1 MVLHHHVVIFV
12 VGTAVLY
19 SVAQAADRSSALS
32 SAARRWPSH
41 SCLPH
46 LWFTKETDGYLPLF
60 TIVLCAVYALFALGL
75 NIVVGFAGL
84 LDLGYVAFFLFG
96 AYVGAWFMSD
106 FAVNVSKRH
115 ANARTSTSSTRPVA
129 TIPGVHISFWIVIII
144 AGIVAALAGVVI
156 GAPTLRL
163 KSDYL
168 ALVTLGFGEILP
180 EVFRNGDELAR
191 RPQPDQRHQG
201 HRPGRPGRHGLPQ
214 RRSPAFPKTIV
225 SSDYRTKY
233 YVILAFCGLFVWV
246 SIKLRDGRL
255 GRAWMAI
262 REDELAASL
271 MGVPLM
277 RTKLWSYAV
286 GAVAGGVGG
295 AFYATIVGT
304 VNVDTFTF
312 AFSII
317 VLCAVILGGMGN
329 VWGAILGAV
338 VITWFNYT
346 GLTWIGNK
354 INNCAV
360 GSWFATFNFVNLQFG
375 LFGLVLVL
383 MMLFRPDGFIPAARS
398 KQVKQAE
405 LEVSGQPRRRD
416 GQPGGERMTEL
427 LLDAREVRVQFGG
440 LTAVND
446 VDFNI
451 PVGSI
456 VALDRPQRRRQDD
469 VLQRAHRAVHPDA
482 GLRRVRRPLGPRRRA
497 AQDRRRGHGPHV
509 PEHPP
514 VRRHDGGRERDGGHA
529 PASAQRRR
537 LDHPRACRSSATRS
551 ATPATRPRS
560 CSSSS
565 ASAAPTTSSPRTS
578 RTATSAGSRW
588 RARWP

>member
-1 MVLHHHVVIFV
+1 MVGITTLIIFLVVAAGLHCRNKAPLQKAAIGGVAMAIAFV
-12 VGTAVLY
+12 
-19 SVAQAADRSSALS
+19 
-32 SAARRWPSH
+32 
-41 SCLPH
+41 LPH

-84 LDLGYVAFFLFG
+84 LDLGYVAFFLVG

-106 FAVNVSKRH
+106 FAVNVSKH
-115 ANARTSTSSTRPVA
+115 TRTLNFHFLDAASHK
-129 TIPGVHISFWIVIII
+129 IPGVHLSFWIVVII
-144 AGIVAALAGVVI
+144 AGIVAAFAGVVI

-180 EVFRNGDELAR
+180 EMFRNSNDV
-191 RPQPDQRHQG
+191 PPG
-201 HRPGRPGRHGLPQ
+201 HLNITNGTKGIGPVDRVGMGFLNYIPGI
-214 RRSPAFPKTIV
+214 PKTIV

-246 SIKLRDGRL
+246 SVKLRDGRL

-329 VWGAILGAV
+329 VWGAMLGAV

-346 GLTWIGNK
+346 GLTWIGAK
-354 INNCAV
+354 INSAA
-360 GSWFATFNFVNLQFG
+360 GTKFNFINLQFG

-383 MMLFRPDGFIPAARS
+383 MMLFRPEGFIPAARS
-398 KQVKQAE
+398 KQVRKAE
-405 LEVSGQPRRRD
+405 QQTLANLEVG
-416 GQPGGERMTEL
+416 
-427 LLDAREVRVQFGG
+427 
-440 LTAVND
+440 ND
-446 VDFNI
+446 
-451 PVGSI
+451 
-456 VALDRPQRRRQDD
+456 
-469 VLQRAHRAVHPDA
+469 
-482 GLRRVRRPLGPRRRA
+482 
-497 AQDRRRGHGPHV
+497 
-509 PEHPP
+509 
-514 VRRHDGGRERDGGHA
+514 
-529 PASAQRRR
+529 
-537 LDHPRACRSSATRS
+537 
-551 ATPATRPRS
+551 
-560 CSSSS
+560 
-565 ASAAPTTSSPRTS
+565 
-578 RTATSAGSRW
+578 
-588 RARWP
+588 

>member
-1 MVLHHHVVIFV
+1 MVLITTLIILVAATAGLHYLAHLPLNRAAIGGAALAIAFV
-12 VGTAVLY
+12 
-19 SVAQAADRSSALS
+19 
-32 SAARRWPSH
+32 
-41 SCLPH
+41 LPH

-84 LDLGYVAFFLFG
+84 LDLGYVAFFLVG
-96 AYVGAWFMSD
+96 AYVGAWLMSD
-106 FAVNVSKRH
+106 FAVNVSKHTRTLNFH
-115 ANARTSTSSTRPVA
+115 FLDAANPK
-129 TIPGVHISFWIVIII
+129 IPGIHISFWIVIMV
-144 AGIVAALAGVVI
+144 AGVVAALAGVII

-180 EVFRNGDELAR
+180 EVFRNSDKL
-191 RPQPDQRHQG
+191 
-201 HRPGRPGRHGLPQ
+201 PGNLNLTNGTKGIGPVDRVGMGPLQIIPGI
-214 RRSPAFPKTIV
+214 PKTIV

-233 YVILAFCGLFVWV
+233 YVILVFCGLFVWV

-304 VNVDTFTF
+304 VSVETFTF

-317 VLCAVILGGMGN
+317 VLCGVILGGMGN

-346 GLTWIGNK
+346 GLTWIGAK
-354 INNCAV
+354 INNAA
-360 GSWFATFNFVNLQFG
+360 GTSFNFVNLQFG

-398 KQVKQAE
+398 KQVKKAE
-405 LEVSGQPRRRD
+405 QQTLANLEV
-416 GQPGGERMTEL
+416 GE
-427 LLDAREVRVQFGG
+427 
-440 LTAVND
+440 
-446 VDFNI
+446 
-451 PVGSI
+451 
-456 VALDRPQRRRQDD
+456 
-469 VLQRAHRAVHPDA
+469 
-482 GLRRVRRPLGPRRRA
+482 
-497 AQDRRRGHGPHV
+497 
-509 PEHPP
+509 
-514 VRRHDGGRERDGGHA
+514 
-529 PASAQRRR
+529 
-537 LDHPRACRSSATRS
+537 
-551 ATPATRPRS
+551 
-560 CSSSS
+560 
-565 ASAAPTTSSPRTS
+565 
-578 RTATSAGSRW
+578 
-588 RARWP
+588 

>member
-1 MVLHHHVVIFV
+1 MTWITTLVILLA
-12 VGTAVLY
+12 GTAGLY
-19 SVAQAADRSSALS
+19 YLAKLTPQRAAIGGFAM
-32 SAARRWPSH
+32 AFAFV
-41 SCLPH
+41 LPH
-46 LWFTKETDGYLPLF
+46 LWFTTETDGYLPLF

-84 LDLGYVAFFLFG
+84 LDLGYVAFFLVG

-106 FAVNVSKRH
+106 FAVNVSKH
-115 ANARTSTSSTRPVA
+115 TRTLNFHFLDAASA
-129 TIPGVHISFWIVIII
+129 KIPGIHLSFWIVIVI
-144 AGIVAALAGVVI
+144 AGMVAAVAGVII

-180 EVFRNGDELAR
+180 EVFRNSDKLPFNLNLTNGTKGIGPVDRVGMGFL
-191 RPQPDQRHQG
+191 DVI
-201 HRPGRPGRHGLPQ
+201 PGI
-214 RRSPAFPKTIV
+214 PKTIV

-246 SIKLRDGRL
+246 SVKLRDGRL

-346 GLTWIGNK
+346 GLTWIGDKVNSALDTK
-354 INNCAV
+354 
-360 GSWFATFNFVNLQFG
+360 FEFVNLQFG

-398 KQVKQAE
+398 KQVKKAE
-405 LEVSGQPRRRD
+405 LQ
-416 GQPGGERMTEL
+416 
-427 LLDAREVRVQFGG
+427 
-440 LTAVND
+440 
-446 VDFNI
+446 
-451 PVGSI
+451 
-456 VALDRPQRRRQDD
+456 
-469 VLQRAHRAVHPDA
+469 VLASQE
-482 GLRRVRRPLGPRRRA
+482 A
-497 AQDRRRGHGPHV
+497 A
-509 PEHPP
+509 E
-514 VRRHDGGRERDGGHA
+514 
-529 PASAQRRR
+529 
-537 LDHPRACRSSATRS
+537 
-551 ATPATRPRS
+551 
-560 CSSSS
+560 
-565 ASAAPTTSSPRTS
+565 
-578 RTATSAGSRW
+578 
-588 RARWP
+588 

>member
-1 MVLHHHVVIFV
+1 MMTAITTVIILIA
-12 VGTAVLY
+12 GTAGLWY
-19 SVAQAADRSSALS
+19 FSKMTPRKAAIGGFGLAL
-32 SAARRWPSH
+32 AFA
-41 SCLPH
+41 LPH
-46 LWFTKETDGYLPLF
+46 LWFTKETDGFLPLF

-84 LDLGYVAFFLFG
+84 LDLGYVAFFLVG

-106 FAVNVSKRH
+106 FAVNVAK
-115 ANARTSTSSTRPVA
+115 STRDINIHVLDA
-129 TIPGVHISFWIVIII
+129 ASAKIPGVHLSFWMVIII
-144 AGIVAALAGVVI
+144 AGVVAAVAGVII

-180 EVFRNGDELAR
+180 EMFRNSDDV
-191 RPQPDQRHQG
+191 PPG
-201 HRPGRPGRHGLPQ
+201 HLNITNGTKGIGPVDRVGMGFLDYIPGI
-214 RRSPAFPKTIV
+214 PKTIV

-233 YVILAFCGLFVWV
+233 YVILVFCGLFVWV
-246 SIKLRDGRL
+246 SVKLRDGRL

-304 VNVDTFTF
+304 VNVDGFTF

-346 GLTWIGNK
+346 GLTYIGGK
-354 INNCAV
+354 INSALDTN
-360 GSWFATFNFVNLQFG
+360 FNFINLQFG

-383 MMLFRPDGFIPAARS
+383 MMLFRPEGFIPAARS
-398 KQVKQAE
+398 KQVKEAE
-405 LEVSGQPRRRD
+405 AQVLASQEQEV
-416 GQPGGERMTEL
+416 
-427 LLDAREVRVQFGG
+427 
-440 LTAVND
+440 
-446 VDFNI
+446 
-451 PVGSI
+451 
-456 VALDRPQRRRQDD
+456 
-469 VLQRAHRAVHPDA
+469 
-482 GLRRVRRPLGPRRRA
+482 
-497 AQDRRRGHGPHV
+497 
-509 PEHPP
+509 
-514 VRRHDGGRERDGGHA
+514 
-529 PASAQRRR
+529 PA
-537 LDHPRACRSSATRS
+537 
-551 ATPATRPRS
+551 
-560 CSSSS
+560 
-565 ASAAPTTSSPRTS
+565 
-578 RTATSAGSRW
+578 
-588 RARWP
+588 

>member
-1 MVLHHHVVIFV
+1 MMTAITTAIIFI
-12 VGTAVLY
+12 GCTAGMYYIYKMAPARAALGGFALA
-19 SVAQAADRSSALS
+19 VAFA
-32 SAARRWPSH
+32 
-41 SCLPH
+41 LPH
-46 LWFTKETDGYLPLF
+46 LWFTKETDGFLPLF

-84 LDLGYVAFFLFG
+84 LDLGYVAFFLVG

-106 FAVNVSKRH
+106 FAVNVAK
-115 ANARTSTSSTRPVA
+115 STRTINIHILDA
-129 TIPGVHISFWIVIII
+129 ASAKIPGVHLSFWIVIII
-144 AGIVAALAGVVI
+144 AGIVAAIAGVII

-180 EVFRNGDELAR
+180 EMFRNSDDV
-191 RPQPDQRHQG
+191 PPG
-201 HRPGRPGRHGLPQ
+201 HLNITNGTKGIGPVDRVGMGFLRYIPGI
-214 RRSPAFPKTIV
+214 PKTIV

-233 YVILAFCGLFVWV
+233 YVILVFCGLFVWV
-246 SIKLRDGRL
+246 SVKLRDGRL

-304 VNVDTFTF
+304 VNVDGFTF

-346 GLTWIGNK
+346 GLTYIGGK
-354 INNCAV
+354 INSAL
-360 GSWFATFNFVNLQFG
+360 STDFKFINLQFG

-398 KQVKQAE
+398 KQVKKAE
-405 LEVSGQPRRRD
+405 QQVLASQEV
-416 GQPGGERMTEL
+416 
-427 LLDAREVRVQFGG
+427 DA
-440 LTAVND
+440 
-446 VDFNI
+446 
-451 PVGSI
+451 
-456 VALDRPQRRRQDD
+456 
-469 VLQRAHRAVHPDA
+469 
-482 GLRRVRRPLGPRRRA
+482 
-497 AQDRRRGHGPHV
+497 
-509 PEHPP
+509 
-514 VRRHDGGRERDGGHA
+514 
-529 PASAQRRR
+529 
-537 LDHPRACRSSATRS
+537 
-551 ATPATRPRS
+551 
-560 CSSSS
+560 
-565 ASAAPTTSSPRTS
+565 
-578 RTATSAGSRW
+578 
-588 RARWP
+588 

>member
-1 MVLHHHVVIFV
+1 MVGITTLVIFV
-12 VGTAVLY
+12 AV
-19 SVAQAADRSSALS
+19 AAGLHFLNKAPLQK
-32 SAARRWPSH
+32 AAIGGIAMAIAFV
-41 SCLPH
+41 LPH

-84 LDLGYVAFFLFG
+84 LDLGYVAFFLVG

-106 FAVNVSKRH
+106 FAVNVSKH
-115 ANARTSTSSTRPVA
+115 TRTINFHFLDAASHK
-129 TIPGVHISFWIVIII
+129 IPGVHLSFWIVIII
-144 AGIVAALAGVVI
+144 AGIVAAFAGVVI

-180 EVFRNGDELAR
+180 EVFRNANDL
-191 RPQPDQRHQG
+191 PPG
-201 HRPGRPGRHGLPQ
+201 HLNLTNGTKGIGPVDRVGMGFLHYIPGI
-214 RRSPAFPKTIV
+214 PKTIV

-246 SIKLRDGRL
+246 SVKLRDGRL

-329 VWGAILGAV
+329 VWGAMLGAV

-346 GLTWIGNK
+346 GLTWIGAK
-354 INNCAV
+354 INNAA
-360 GSWFATFNFVNLQFG
+360 GTKFNFINLQFG

-383 MMLFRPDGFIPAARS
+383 MMLFRPEGFIPAARS
-398 KQVKQAE
+398 KQVKKAE
-405 LEVSGQPRRRD
+405 QQTLANLEVGQ
-416 GQPGGERMTEL
+416 
-427 LLDAREVRVQFGG
+427 
-440 LTAVND
+440 
-446 VDFNI
+446 
-451 PVGSI
+451 
-456 VALDRPQRRRQDD
+456 
-469 VLQRAHRAVHPDA
+469 
-482 GLRRVRRPLGPRRRA
+482 
-497 AQDRRRGHGPHV
+497 
-509 PEHPP
+509 
-514 VRRHDGGRERDGGHA
+514 
-529 PASAQRRR
+529 
-537 LDHPRACRSSATRS
+537 
-551 ATPATRPRS
+551 
-560 CSSSS
+560 
-565 ASAAPTTSSPRTS
+565 
-578 RTATSAGSRW
+578 
-588 RARWP
+588 

>member
-1 MVLHHHVVIFV
+1 MMTAITTAIIFI
-12 VGTAVLY
+12 GCTAGMY
-19 SVAQAADRSSALS
+19 YFYKMAPARAALGGFAL
-32 SAARRWPSH
+32 ALAFA
-41 SCLPH
+41 LPH
-46 LWFTKETDGYLPLF
+46 LWFTKETDGFLPLF

-84 LDLGYVAFFLFG
+84 LDLGYVAFFLVG

-106 FAVNVSKRH
+106 FAVNVAK
-115 ANARTSTSSTRPVA
+115 STRDINIHILDA
-129 TIPGVHISFWIVIII
+129 ASAKIPGVHLSFWIVIII
-144 AGIVAALAGVVI
+144 AGIVAAIAGVII

-180 EVFRNGDELAR
+180 EMFRNSDDV
-191 RPQPDQRHQG
+191 PPG
-201 HRPGRPGRHGLPQ
+201 HLNITNGTKGIGPVDRVGMGFLDYIPGI
-214 RRSPAFPKTIV
+214 PKTIV

-233 YVILAFCGLFVWV
+233 YVILVFCGLFVWV
-246 SIKLRDGRL
+246 SVKLRDGRL

-304 VNVDTFTF
+304 VNVDGFTF

-346 GLTWIGNK
+346 GLTYIGGK
-354 INNCAV
+354 INSAL
-360 GSWFATFNFVNLQFG
+360 STDFKFINLQFG

-398 KQVKQAE
+398 KQVKKAE
-405 LEVSGQPRRRD
+405 QQVLASQEV
-416 GQPGGERMTEL
+416 
-427 LLDAREVRVQFGG
+427 DA
-440 LTAVND
+440 
-446 VDFNI
+446 
-451 PVGSI
+451 
-456 VALDRPQRRRQDD
+456 
-469 VLQRAHRAVHPDA
+469 
-482 GLRRVRRPLGPRRRA
+482 
-497 AQDRRRGHGPHV
+497 
-509 PEHPP
+509 
-514 VRRHDGGRERDGGHA
+514 
-529 PASAQRRR
+529 
-537 LDHPRACRSSATRS
+537 
-551 ATPATRPRS
+551 
-560 CSSSS
+560 
-565 ASAAPTTSSPRTS
+565 
-578 RTATSAGSRW
+578 
-588 RARWP
+588 